1 MAPLIPGARQDAPGR
16 LAYACSVFNFDS
28 QAGYAAAPTME
39 ILLLTALILLNGVFA
54 MSEIA
59 LVTARRT
66 RLARLADNGDRSAA
80 VALKLHDDPT
90 RFLSTVQIGI
100 TSISILNGIVGE
112 AVLADPLSLW
122 MQSVGVDAEASGIA
136 ATALVVIVITYF
148 SIVIGELVPKRIAQ
162 FNPEDIARRV
172 ARPMN
177 LLALLARP
185 FERLL
190 SLSTDAILRLLGR
203 QQSSQTDVIEEEIHA
218 LLQEGSESGVFE
230 QQERDMVRNVLRLDD
245 RPINSLMI
253 PRSEIVYLDTTLPLE
268 INLKRVADSE
278 HSRFPVCRDGLDTV
292 LGIISAKRLF
302 NQTQSGGRVDLT
314 AQLMPAIF
322 VPESLTGMDL
332 LAHFRASDAHMVL
345 VVDEYGELNGLVTPQ
360 NVLEALA
367 GEFTPRNL
375 EDAWAVQRTDGS
387 WFLDGLIPIPELKDR
402 LGLTAVPEE
411 DKGRYHTLSGLVM
424 WLAGRLPQTGD
435 VLTWENWQFEVVDL
449 DGKRIDKIL
458 ATPIPPAKATHP
470 DAPAGPA

>member
-1 MAPLIPGARQDAPGR
+1 
-16 LAYACSVFNFDS
+16 
-28 QAGYAAAPTME
+28 ME
-39 ILLLTALILLNGVFA
+39 ILLLTVLIVLNGIFA

-59 LVTARRT
+59 LVTARR
-66 RLARLADNGDRSAA
+66 ARLVKLADHGDRPAA
-80 VALKLHDDPT
+80 VAIKLHDDPT

-112 AVLADPLSLW
+112 AVLADPLSIW
-122 MQSVGVDAEASGIA
+122 MQSFGVDAKTSGLA

-148 SIVIGELVPKRIAQ
+148 SIVIGELVPKRIGL

-190 SLSTDAILRLLGR
+190 SASTNGILRLLGM
-203 QQSSQTDVIEEEIHA
+203 QQSSQAGVIEEEIHA

-245 RPINSLMI
+245 RSISSLMI
-253 PRSEIVYLDTTLPLE
+253 PRSEIVYLDTTLPLQD
-268 INLKRVADSE
+268 NLKRVAESA
-278 HSRFPVCRDGLDTV
+278 HSRFPVCRNGLDTV

-302 NQTQSGGRVDLT
+302 NQMQSGGKVDLSS
-314 AQLMPAIF
+314 QIMPAIF
-322 VPESLTGMDL
+322 VPESLTGIDL
-332 LAHFRASDAHMVL
+332 LEHFRASDAHMVL
-345 VVDEYGELNGLVTPQ
+345 VVDEYGEIDGLITPQ
-360 NVLEALA
+360 NVLEALT

-375 EDAWAVQRTDGS
+375 EDAWAVQREDGS
-387 WFLDGLIPIPELKDR
+387 WFLDGLIPIPELKDK
-402 LGLTAVPEE
+402 LGLQTVPDES
-411 DKGRYHTLSGLVM
+411 KGRYHTLSGLVM

-435 VLTWENWQFEVVDL
+435 VFTWGNWKLEVVDL

-458 ATPIPPAKATHP
+458 ATPVEP
-470 DAPAGPA
+470 DESPEPDSADQAN

>member
-1 MAPLIPGARQDAPGR
+1 
-16 LAYACSVFNFDS
+16 
-28 QAGYAAAPTME
+28 ME
-39 ILLLTALILLNGVFA
+39 ILLLTALIVLNGVFA

-59 LVTARRT
+59 LVTARRV
-66 RLARLADNGDRSAA
+66 RLVKLADNGDRSAA
-80 VALKLHDDPT
+80 VAIKLHDDPT

-112 AVLADPLSLW
+112 AVLADPLSIW
-122 MQSVGVDAEASGIA
+122 MQSFGMDAKTSGLA

-148 SIVIGELVPKRIAQ
+148 SIVIGELVPKRIGQ

-177 LLALLARP
+177 LLALLVRP
-185 FERLL
+185 FVRLL
-190 SLSTDAILRLLGR
+190 SVSTNAILHLLGK
-203 QQSSQTDVIEEEIHA
+203 QPSSQADVIEEEIHA

-245 RPINSLMI
+245 RSINSLMI
-253 PRSEIVYLDTTLPLE
+253 PRSEIVYLDTTLALE
-268 INLKRVADSE
+268 DNLKRIAGSP

-302 NQTQSGGRVDLT
+302 NQSQSGGKLDLT
-314 AQLMPAIF
+314 SQLMPAIF
-322 VPESLTGMDL
+322 VPESLTGIDL
-332 LAHFRASDAHMVL
+332 LEHFRASDAHMVL
-345 VVDEYGELNGLVTPQ
+345 VVDEYGEIDGLITPQ
-360 NVLEALA
+360 NVLEALT
-367 GEFTPRNL
+367 GEFTPRNI
-375 EDAWAVQRTDGS
+375 EDAWAVQRADGS

-402 LGLTAVPEE
+402 LGLKTVPDES
-411 DKGRYHTLSGLVM
+411 KGRYHTLSGLVM

-435 VLTWENWQFEVVDL
+435 ILTWGNWQLEVVDL

-458 ATPIPPAKATHP
+458 ATPIEPADKPEHGHP
-470 DAPAGPA
+470 GEAP